1 MIGAGILLGIA
12 VAQGVAIGEG
22 LVRAVGVA
30 ARAVV
35 IVHGGLGAGG
45 TALQVGIIHQLLGEV
60 VAQGIT
66 IGIGVCGA
74 ALIAAGAVVVV
85 HGGLGA
91 GGTGLQVG
99 IIHQLLGEVVAQGI
113 TIGIGIRG
121 AAGIAAGAVVVVHG
135 RLGAGSGTLQV
146 GGICHFL
153 GEVVAQG
160 ITIGIGIRG
169 AVGIAAG
176 AVVVVHGGLA
186 AGGTTLQ
193 VGIIHQLLGEVVV
206 QGGLQEAIVGV
217 VSLRGIHVAVLV
229 GKILAAVGAVPVGI
243 VAGLGA
249 VGVLSL
255 GLSDVHMVI
264 GVLIRQ
270 LVAADLALGLG
281 YAGGFMAGMGLVGC
295 LLGAAVVLADLPVV
309 GGIALIGL
317 ALVVVAQSG
326 QQEGRV
332 GSGSGGRI
340 QLAVLIGIVVAA
352 VGAVPIGQVAA
363 HLAGGSHSGRLGGAS
378 MGQRSD
384 GKVRGIGI
392 EVLVAVL
399 EILVAVGTIAICLVT
414 LAAAGGSGG
423 SGGSN
428 LGCRMIVGIH
438 FAVPA
443 LTDGTHS
450 LGGAGGGGVG
460 GVIFPLLGGAAGHG
474 AAAPVLGVV
483 MLPTAPNMIG
493 GVGDGEGPGGC
504 REAIGGSEVTV
515 AGDDQVHLI
524 GAGIGG
530 ILYHIVALLIHQ
542 GGHAAAQGQRRVQ
555 GDGGGL
561 GMAVPNQVF
570 GGSKG
575 EVLRPGRTLG
585 DGPGDGVVGD
595 SAAPLVLIRIQ
606 LHRGGVG
613 TGVGSLGIAADGVT
627 LAGDQEGVLVA
638 VIGISQGG
646 CGEADRLEILRYGH
660 SGGIGGVGNIRCL
673 DADIV
678 GALAAYGG
686 SSLGAGGPGLAVGRG
701 GPLHS
706 GLGAADLAV
715 HGPPGAGSHAL
726 KAAGSGGLRLGGGGG
741 EGQGHILRR
750 GGAGDGDLGE
760 AVTGDGDAVL
770 GQIGRVVLGEVIAVF
785 GGDGHIRN
793 GMVLQ
798 NRLLQVAGGDGHIV
812 APGDGDGAGLGDD
825 VKLILVGIQLHLIA
839 LIAGEIV
846 LAGRIAGD
854 IDGCD
859 GAAVLQGLYLG
870 GDTDG
875 GACGEAGDSREHCSS
890 SHFREIEVVDHSL
903 GVVAGN
909 IHLAGQLKDPAV
921 AVAAF
926 GNDTGIHTAAAPFF
940 ERGGR
945 IAGDGGV
952 ADLHGAGG
960 VDAAAAFG
968 GVILNG
974 GILDDR
980 RDIGVLFGPAAL
992 GSGNIHAAAQA
1003 IPAVIAGN
1011 GGTVNGEGAIVCV
1024 DAAAAMRSGV
1034 AGDVGF
1040 ANGEGAAVR
1049 VDTAALNRGAAGDG
1063 AAVDGDGGAIVVHS
1077 AAVAGPPTGTI
1088 IFFGFSGFTG
1098 DGAAVH
1104 GEDAMLDIHGAAA
1117 AFEGLAAEG
1126 TGVHDEGAA
1135 IHIHHAAVAVCG
1147 AGTDGAAVH
1156 DELAALH
1163 PHAAAILNIIAGAT
1177 AHIIE
1182 AGELAVPQGEGG
1194 AGGHI
1199 HAPGVP
1205 AAAGDRAGLALVAVS
1220 DGDLIAVI
1228 HINDRVVPGTAA
1240 DAQAIEA
1247 EVDVLG
1253 GGPGFGI
1260 SPQQVIV
1267 ALGQVFQLGNA
1278 DPVELFVGVCAVGG
1292 VFPGAADAVGV
1303 ALTVV
1308 PQLQAGIPRGQQR
1321 AGLVGGR
1328 PQDKAV
1334 FVVHDEAPGVGGAR
1348 NHQGGNIPGA
1358 EADFAGAGIEAAVRG
1373 DGAAGACVAYYHN
1386 IAVNNGRHVL
1396 IVGIIGNPGLVV
1408 LHHDLAGENGGV
1420 GAVHSDAAAVP
1431 LGFVILNGGILDG
1444 GRALAVEV
1452 DAAAVAVGEVF
1463 GDGAV
1468 FNEGSARAAAVDG
1481 AAPAGFVIYIL
1492 GVIGIAREGAVL
1504 HREAARGCALVREPE
1519 GGGAHGVILKGAV
1532 CYRDLAA
1539 GGGHQEAAL
1548 VIRVFAAADVDG
1560 GTCSRDKG
1568 AAGFLLHGHIGQVES
1583 TAGGI
1588 LDVVGAAGVVGIAG
1602 DVAGGCGAMLAVGDV
1617 QSAAVF
1623 EVDRLA
1629 LVAVE
1634 ADIYGVIRAHGHS
1647 AGHLG
1652 ILQQVIA
1659 AGGIAGDLGQRIDGG
1674 VGNAIVG
1681 VSRYPGQHIVAV
1693 AVTDQGDLFRLEDE
1707 AAVAVTNILAGVGD
1721 NRGTLCLLNARQ
1733 GQGEGDVAAVRRSRR
1748 SYKLLRAGEIEVVP
1762 GGFFGGVIPN
1772 GDGAGAQVHGTL
1784 GVQIE
1789 AAALIHS
1796 SVVLDG
1802 AAAQVQGAAYEH
1814 AAAVEVFRIA
1824 LILARH
1830 GVGLEGGFFTHGEG
1844 AALTDIDACALG
1856 NTVAIAVADEVP
1868 LHTGVSTHGEGAAGA
1883 HKDAAALVLVVPIV
1897 HLGFVAADIGIA
1909 GHFEGA
1915 FDHGHAAAV
1924 AGGSVAENFAAG
1936 HGEFAAVHINGT
1948 AVTQDIAPTGPVV
1961 LDNAAGHF
1969 EFTAVYIHG
1978 AAVKGAAGP
1987 FIVGRT
1993 VAGELA
1999 VIEVKYAGGAY
2010 QHAADI
2016 VAIGADP
2023 AGALVILDGAA
2034 IHIKCTVG
2042 LHSACL
2048 EPGLI
2053 GVESIVADAAVI
2065 EVEGGSGA
2073 DDNAAAL
2080 VDTVP
2085 GVNVA
2090 GDLAVGAAVGE
2101 VKGDIG
2107 VFQFDGCRFPRC
2119 MDGVAVEAQGPAVGL
2134 PGFGEGHIIQQVVAA
2149 AIFDQVQAAD
2159 ALAGDLSMAGA
2170 GLLAVGT
2177 AADAVG
2183 VVILAHQLKSAIGG
2197 LELGVGAVGGEIA
2210 GFAVVGIAG
2219 DQSGGDVRA
2228 RNADL
2233 AARFQ
2238 AGAADGLT
2246 GGQVHIVGA
2255 ALAGVAGDVGDTA
2268 DGEGGAGK
2276 VHAAAQLLGGV
2287 AGDGG
2292 AAEVQDNIAGVFA
2305 GLAIDGAAVTG
2316 GGVSG
2321 DSAVCDVHGHA
2332 AIGVD
2337 SAARSAAV
2345 GVSDRAAGDGG
2356 ALHGEGGGILVPGP
2370 LRLTVDINSTTLGGV
2385 SAVFNSA
2392 ALLHDHTA
2400 PYQADGT
2407 AAVDGRTVLGG
2418 GTLAQGQLG
2427 IRAGHAEKSV
2437 FCLSGLFVAV
2447 QNNVPEGQIGA
2458 VVQFKSVIRIVRCGR
2473 K

>member
-1 MIGAGILLGIA
+1 MG
-12 VAQGVAIGEG
+12 
-22 LVRAVGVA
+22 
-30 ARAVV
+30 
-35 IVHGGLGAGG
+35 
-45 TALQVGIIHQLLGEV
+45 
-60 VAQGIT
+60 
-66 IGIGVCGA
+66 
-74 ALIAAGAVVVV
+74 IAAGAVVVI

-91 GGTGLQVG
+91 GGTG
-99 IIHQLLGEVVAQGI
+99 
-113 TIGIGIRG
+113 
-121 AAGIAAGAVVVVHG
+121 
-135 RLGAGSGTLQV
+135 
-146 GGICHFL
+146 
-153 GEVVAQG
+153 
-160 ITIGIGIRG
+160 
-169 AVGIAAG
+169 
-176 AVVVVHGGLA
+176 
-186 AGGTTLQ
+186 LQ

-217 VSLRGIHVAVLV
+217 VSLRGIHGAVLV

-249 VGVLSL
+249 GGCL
-255 GLSDVHMVI
+255 GFRLLGQKMVI

-270 LVAADLALGLG
+270 LIAANLALGLG
-281 YAGGFMAGMGLVGC
+281 YAGGFMADVGLVGC

-384 GKVRGIGI
+384 GKVRGIVI

-399 EILVAVGTIAICLVT
+399 EILVAVGAIAISLVS

-423 SGGSN
+423 SGGGN

-438 FAVPA
+438 FAVLA

-450 LGGAGGGGVG
+450 LSGAGGGGVG

-474 AAAPVLGVV
+474 AGAPVLGVV

-493 GVGDGEGPGGC
+493 GVLDGEGPGGC

-530 ILYHIVALLIHQ
+530 ILYQLVALLIHQ
-542 GGHAAAQGQRRVQ
+542 RGHAAAQGQRSVQ
-555 GDGGGL
+555 GDGGGF

-570 GGSKG
+570 GGSEG
-575 EVLRPGRTLG
+575 EVLRPGRSLG

-595 SAAPLVLIRIQ
+595 SAAPLVPSRIQ
-606 LHRGGVG
+606 VHCGGIG
-613 TGVGSLGIAADGVT
+613 AGVDGFGVAADGVT

-646 CGEADRLEILRYGH
+646 RGEADSPEILRYGH
-660 SGGIGGVGNIRCL
+660 GGSIGGVGNIRCL

-686 SSLGAGGPGLAVGRG
+686 SAVGAVGPGLAVS
-701 GPLHS
+701 GPLHG

-715 HGPPGAGSHAL
+715 HGLPGAGSHAG
-726 KAAGSGGLRLGGGGG
+726 KAAGSGGGGLGGGGG
-741 EGQGHILRR
+741 EDQGHILRR

-770 GQIGRVVLGEVIAVF
+770 GQIGRIVLGEVIAVC

-793 GMVLQ
+793 GAVLQ
-798 NRLLQVAGGDGHIV
+798 NRLLQVAGGGHV
-812 APGDGDGAGLGDD
+812 LARSDGDGAGLGDD

-854 IDGCD
+854 IDGYD
-859 GAAVLQGLYLG
+859 GAAVLQGLHLG

-875 GACGEAGDSREHCSS
+875 GACGEAGDSGEHCSS

-903 GVVAGN
+903 GVIAGN

-921 AVAAF
+921 VVTAL
-926 GNDTGIHTAAAPFF
+926 GNDTGIQTAAAPFF

-960 VDAAAAFG
+960 ADAAAAFG
-968 GVILNG
+968 GVIFNG

-980 RDIGVLFGPAAL
+980 RDIGVTCGPAAL

-1011 GGTVNGEGAIVCV
+1011 GGAVHGEGAVVCV

-1040 ANGEGAAVR
+1040 ANGEGTAVR
-1049 VDTAALNRGAAGDG
+1049 VDAAALNRGAAGDG

-1077 AAVAGPPTGTI
+1077 AAVASPPAGTI
-1088 IFFGFSGFTG
+1088 IFFGFRGLAG
-1098 DGAAVH
+1098 DGAAIH

-1147 AGTDGAAVH
+1147 AGADGAAVH

-1163 PHAAAILNIIAGAT
+1163 PHAAAIKNSVATVILII
-1177 AHIIE
+1177 I

-1199 HAPGVP
+1199 HIPGVP
-1205 AAAGDRAGLALVAVS
+1205 AAAGDRAGLALVAVR

-1240 DAQAIEA
+1240 DAQAVEA
-1247 EVDVLG
+1247 EVNVLG
-1253 GGPGFGI
+1253 GGPGAGI

-1328 PQDKAV
+1328 PQDKVV
-1334 FVVHDEAPGVGGAR
+1334 FVVCVEALSAGVAR

-1358 EADFAGAGIEAAVRG
+1358 EANVAGAGIEAAVRG
-1373 DGAAGACVAYYHN
+1373 DGAAGAYGAYHN
-1386 IAVNNGRHVL
+1386 IAGDNGRHVL
-1396 IVGIIGNPGLVV
+1396 IVSIIGNPGLVV

-1431 LGFVILNGGILDG
+1431 LGFVILNGGIFDG

-1452 DAAAVAVGEVF
+1452 DTAAVAVREVF

-1468 FNEGSARAAAVDG
+1468 FNEGGARAAAVDG

-1681 VSRYPGQHIVAV
+1681 VSRYPGQYIFAV
-1693 AVTDQGDLFRLEDE
+1693 AVTDQGDLFRLEGE

-1721 NRGTLCLLNARQ
+1721 DHGTLRLLNTRQ
-1733 GQGEGDVAAVRRSRR
+1733 GQGEGDVAAVRRTRR

-1762 GGFFGGVIPN
+1762 GGFFGGVIPDD
-1772 GDGAGAQVHGTL
+1772 DGAGAQVHGTL

-1789 AAALIHS
+1789 ATALIHS

-1814 AAAVEVFRIA
+1814 AAAVEIFRIA

-1856 NTVAIAVADEVP
+1856 NAVAIAVADEVP

-1897 HLGFVAADIGIA
+1897 HLGFVAADLGIA

-1924 AGGSVAENFAAG
+1924 AGGSVAGNFAAG
-1936 HGEFAAVHINGT
+1936 HGEFAASADIHSA

-1961 LDNAAGHF
+1961 LDNAAGHG
-1969 EFTAVYIHG
+1969 EFAAVYIHG

-1987 FIVGRT
+1987 VIVGRT
-1993 VAGELA
+1993 VAGDLA
-1999 VIEVKYAGGAY
+1999 VIEVKCAGGAY

-2053 GVESIVADAAVI
+2053 GVEGIVADAAVI
-2065 EVEGGSGA
+2065 EVKGGSGA
-2073 DDNAAAL
+2073 DDNAAGL
-2080 VDTVP
+2080 VDTAR
-2085 GVNVA
+2085 GGNVA

-2101 VKGDIG
+2101 VKGNIG
-2107 VFQFDGCRFPRC
+2107 VFQFDGRRFPRR

-2134 PGFGEGHIIQQVVAA
+2134 PGFGEGHIVQQVVAA
-2149 AIFDQVQAAD
+2149 AILDQVQAAD

-2183 VVILAHQLKSAIGG
+2183 VVILAHQLKTVAGG
-2197 LELGVGAVGGEIA
+2197 LELGVGAVGGKIA

-2219 DQSGGDVRA
+2219 DQGGGDVRA
-2228 RNADL
+2228 GNADL
-2233 AARFQ
+2233 AARF
-2238 AGAADGLT
+2238 
-2246 GGQVHIVGA
+2246 
-2255 ALAGVAGDVGDTA
+2255 
-2268 DGEGGAGK
+2268 
-2276 VHAAAQLLGGV
+2276 
-2287 AGDGG
+2287 
-2292 AAEVQDNIAGVFA
+2292 
-2305 GLAIDGAAVTG
+2305 
-2316 GGVSG
+2316 
-2321 DSAVCDVHGHA
+2321 
-2332 AIGVD
+2332 
-2337 SAARSAAV
+2337 
-2345 GVSDRAAGDGG
+2345 
-2356 ALHGEGGGILVPGP
+2356 
-2370 LRLTVDINSTTLGGV
+2370 
-2385 SAVFNSA
+2385 
-2392 ALLHDHTA
+2392 
-2400 PYQADGT
+2400 
-2407 AAVDGRTVLGG
+2407 
-2418 GTLAQGQLG
+2418 
-2427 IRAGHAEKSV
+2427 
-2437 FCLSGLFVAV
+2437 
-2447 QNNVPEGQIGA
+2447 
-2458 VVQFKSVIRIVRCGR
+2458 
-2473 K
+2473 

>member
-1 MIGAGILLGIA
+1 M
-12 VAQGVAIGEG
+12 
-22 LVRAVGVA
+22 
-30 ARAVV
+30 
-35 IVHGGLGAGG
+35 
-45 TALQVGIIHQLLGEV
+45 
-60 VAQGIT
+60 
-66 IGIGVCGA
+66 
-74 ALIAAGAVVVV
+74 
-85 HGGLGA
+85 
-91 GGTGLQVG
+91 
-99 IIHQLLGEVVAQGI
+99 AQGI

-146 GGICHFL
+146 GIIHQLL

-176 AVVVVHGGLA
+176 AVVVVHGGLG
-186 AGGTTLQ
+186 AGGITLQ

-206 QGGLQEAIVGV
+206 QGGLQEAMVGV

-229 GKILAAVGAVPVGI
+229 SKILAAVGAVPVGI

-249 VGVLSL
+249 GGCL
-255 GLSDVHMVI
+255 GFRLLGQKMVI

-270 LVAADLALGLG
+270 LVAANLALGLG
-281 YAGGFMAGMGLVGC
+281 YAGGFVAGVGLVGA
-295 LLGAAVVLADLPVV
+295 LLGAAVVLADLPVL
-309 GGIALIGL
+309 GGAGLIGL
-317 ALVVVAQSG
+317 AGEVVAQSV
-326 QQEGRV
+326 QQEAGITV
-332 GSGSGGRI
+332 VSNGGI
-340 QLAVLIGIVVAA
+340 QLAVLVGIVVAA
-352 VGAVPIGQVAA
+352 VGAVPIGIVAA
-363 HLAGGSHSGRLGGAS
+363 HFAGGSHGLRLFS
-378 MGQRSD
+378 VLMGQSRDVKGAGVVIQS
-384 GKVRGIGI
+384 
-392 EVLVAVL
+392 LVAVL
-399 EILVAVGTIAICLVT
+399 EILLAVGAVVISLV
-414 LAAAGGSGG
+414 ARSAAGGSLV
-423 SGGSN
+423 SGGSDLA
-428 LGCRMIVGIH
+428 LGVVVGIEL
-438 FAVPA
+438 AILGMA
-443 LTDGTHS
+443 GGTHS
-450 LGGAGGGGVG
+450 LGDAGGGGVG
-460 GVIFPLLGGAAGHG
+460 HVVSTLLGGAAGHG
-474 AAAPVLGVV
+474 AVAPVLGVV
-483 MLPTAPNMIG
+483 MFPLAPLVIG
-493 GVGDGEGPGGC
+493 GMGDGEGPAIC

-515 AGDDQVHLI
+515 AGDDQVHLV

-530 ILYHIVALLIHQ
+530 ILYQLVALLIHQ
-542 GGHAAAQGQRRVQ
+542 GGFAAAQGVGAVQ

-570 GGSKG
+570 GGSEG
-575 EVLRPGRTLG
+575 EVGCLGRSLG
-585 DGPGDGVVGD
+585 DDPGDGVVGD
-595 SAAPLVLIRIQ
+595 SAAPLVPIRIQ
-606 LHRGGVG
+606 VHRGGVG
-613 TGVGSLGIAADGVT
+613 ASVGGFGVAADGVT

-646 CGEADRLEILRYGH
+646 CGEADRLEILGH
-660 SGGIGGVGNIRCL
+660 GHGDGIGGVGNIRCL

-678 GALAAYGG
+678 GAIAAHGG
-686 SSLGAGGPGLAVGRG
+686 GAVGAVGPGLAVS
-701 GPLHS
+701 GPLHG
-706 GLGAADLAV
+706 GLGAADRAV
-715 HGPPGAGSHAL
+715 GGRPAGGRHAGETG
-726 KAAGSGGLRLGGGGG
+726 GSGRGILGGGGG
-741 EGQGHILRR
+741 EDQGHFLCR
-750 GGAGDGDLGE
+750 GGARDGDLGE

-770 GQIGRVVLGEVIAVF
+770 GQIGRVVLGEVAAVF

-798 NRLLQVAGGDGHIV
+798 NRLLQVAGGGHV
-812 APGDGDGAGLGDD
+812 LARGDGDGAGLGDD

-875 GACGEAGDSREHCSS
+875 GACGEVGHGGQHGSG

-921 AVAAF
+921 VVTAL
-926 GNDTGIHTAAAPFF
+926 GNDTGIQTAAAPVF
-940 ERGGR
+940 ELGGR

-960 VDAAAAFG
+960 ADAAAAFS

-980 RDIGVLFGPAAL
+980 GDIGVTCGSLAL
-992 GSGNIHAAAQA
+992 GSGNINAAAQA
-1003 IPAVIAGN
+1003 LPTVIAGD
-1011 GGTVNGEGAIVCV
+1011 GGAVHGEGAIVCV
-1024 DAAAAMRSGV
+1024 DAAAAIRSGV

-1040 ANGEGAAVR
+1040 ANGEGTAVR
-1049 VDTAALNRGAAGDG
+1049 VDAAALNRRAAGDG
-1063 AAVDGDGGAIVVHS
+1063 AAVDDDGSAIVVHR

-1098 DGAAVH
+1098 DGAAIH

-1163 PHAAAILNIIAGAT
+1163 PHAAAIKNSVATVILII
-1177 AHIIE
+1177 I

-1199 HAPGVP
+1199 HIPGVP
-1205 AAAGDRAGLALVAVS
+1205 AAAGDRAGLALVTVRN
-1220 DGDLIAVI
+1220 GDLIAVI

-1247 EVDVLG
+1247 EVNVLG
-1253 GGPGFGI
+1253 GGPGAGI
-1260 SPQQVIV
+1260 SPQQVVV
-1267 ALGQVFQLGNA
+1267 ARRQVFQLGNA
-1278 DPVELFVGVCAVGG
+1278 DPVELFVGVGAVGG

-1328 PQDKAV
+1328 PQDKVV
-1334 FVVHDEAPGVGGAR
+1334 FVVCVEALSAGVAR

-1358 EADFAGAGIEAAVRG
+1358 EANVAGAGIEAAVRG
-1373 DGAAGACVAYYHN
+1373 DGAAGAYGAYHN
-1386 IAVNNGRHVL
+1386 IAGDNGRHVL

-1408 LHHDLAGENGGV
+1408 LHHDRAGENGGV

-1431 LGFVILNGGILDG
+1431 LGFVFLNGGVLDG

-1468 FNEGSARAAAVDG
+1468 FNEGGARAAAVDG
-1481 AAPAGFVIYIL
+1481 AAPAVFVVYIAV
-1492 GVIGIAREGAVL
+1492 GIGIAREGAIL
-1504 HREAARGCALVREPE
+1504 HREAARGCAFGLEPE
-1519 GGGAHGVILKGAV
+1519 GGDTHGVILKGAV

-1539 GGGHQEAAL
+1539 GGGHQEAAP

-1623 EVDRLA
+1623 EVDGLA

-1634 ADIYGVIRAHGHS
+1634 ADIYGVIRTHGHS

-1652 ILQQVIA
+1652 ILQQVIT

-1681 VSRYPGQHIVAV
+1681 VSRYPGQYIFAV
-1693 AVTDQGDLFRLEDE
+1693 AVTDQGDLFRLEGE

-1721 NRGTLCLLNARQ
+1721 DRGTLCLLNARQ
-1733 GQGEGDVAAVRRSRR
+1733 RQGEGDVAAVRRSRR
-1748 SYKLLRAGEIEVVP
+1748 SYELLRVGEIEVVP
-1762 GGFFGGVIPN
+1762 GGLFGGVIPDD
-1772 GDGAGAQVHGTL
+1772 DGAGAQVHGTL

-1814 AAAVEVFRIA
+1814 AAAVEVFRVA

-1856 NTVAIAVADEVP
+1856 NAVAIAVADEVP

-1897 HLGFVAADIGIA
+1897 HLGFVAADLGIA

-1915 FDHGHAAAV
+1915 FDHGHAAAIAGDSV
-1924 AGGSVAENFAAG
+1924 AGNFAAG
-1936 HGEFAAVHINGT
+1936 HSEFAASADIHSA

-1961 LDNAAGHF
+1961 LDNAAGHG
-1969 EFTAVYIHG
+1969 EFAAVHING
-1978 AAVKGAAGP
+1978 TAVKGAAGP
-1987 FIVGRT
+1987 VIVGRT

-1999 VIEVKYAGGAY
+1999 VIEVKCAGGVH

-2016 VAIGADP
+2016 VAFSADP

-2053 GVESIVADAAVI
+2053 GVEGIVADTAVI

-2073 DDNAAAL
+2073 DDNAAGL
-2080 VDTVP
+2080 VDTAR
-2085 GVNVA
+2085 GGNVA
-2090 GDLAVGAAVGE
+2090 GDLAGAAAVGE
-2101 VKGDIG
+2101 VKCDIG
-2107 VFQFDGCRFPRC
+2107 VFQFDGCRFPRR
-2119 MDGVAVEAQGPAVGL
+2119 MDGVAIEAQGPAVGL

-2159 ALAGDLSMAGA
+2159 ALAGDHPMAFGGPVTVGA
-2170 GLLAVGT
+2170 

-2183 VVILAHQLKSAIGG
+2183 VVILAHQLKIAAGGG
-2197 LELGVGAVGGEIA
+2197 LELGFGAVGGEIA

-2219 DQSGGDVRA
+2219 DQGGGDVRA
-2228 RNADL
+2228 GNADL
-2233 AARFQ
+2233 AALLQ

-2292 AAEVQDNIAGVFA
+2292 AAEVQDNIAGVI
-2305 GLAIDGAAVTG
+2305 GGRTIDGAAVTV
-2316 GGVSG
+2316 GGVVLDG
-2321 DSAVCDVHGHA
+2321 AVLNVHGHSTAGEDGA
-2332 AIGVD
+2332 ALRV
-2337 SAARSAAV
+2337 
-2345 GVSDRAAGDGG
+2345 VSRAGGGAAGDGG
-2356 ALHGEGGGILVPGP
+2356 ALHGEGDGAGRVVAPRFIDHGNGAAPVAGGAVLDGAA
-2370 LRLTVDINSTTLGGV
+2370 LFHDHLTRGHIDGGTV
-2385 SAVFNSA
+2385 AGGSAVLDDSA
-2392 ALLHDHTA
+2392 
-2400 PYQADGT
+2400 
-2407 AAVDGRTVLGG
+2407 
-2418 GTLAQGQLG
+2418 LAQGQLRVIG
-2427 IRAGHAEKSV
+2427 AGHKNECV
-2437 FCLSGLFVAV
+2437 FGRYSLLVAV
-2447 QNNVPEGQIGA
+2447 QDDVLEGQLTSFQPERILTFIVVCAGLEGSGAKQLIGA
-2458 VVQFKSVIRIVRCGR
+2458 ALLASYGDVLL
-2473 K
+2473 

>member
-1 MIGAGILLGIA
+1 M
-12 VAQGVAIGEG
+12 
-22 LVRAVGVA
+22 
-30 ARAVV
+30 
-35 IVHGGLGAGG
+35 
-45 TALQVGIIHQLLGEV
+45 
-60 VAQGIT
+60 
-66 IGIGVCGA
+66 
-74 ALIAAGAVVVV
+74 
-85 HGGLGA
+85 
-91 GGTGLQVG
+91 
-99 IIHQLLGEVVAQGI
+99 
-113 TIGIGIRG
+113 
-121 AAGIAAGAVVVVHG
+121 
-135 RLGAGSGTLQV
+135 
-146 GGICHFL
+146 
-153 GEVVAQG
+153 
-160 ITIGIGIRG
+160 
-169 AVGIAAG
+169 
-176 AVVVVHGGLA
+176 
-186 AGGTTLQ
+186 
-193 VGIIHQLLGEVVV
+193 GIIHQLLGEVVV

-217 VSLRGIHVAVLV
+217 VSLRGIHSTILV

-249 VGVLSL
+249 GGCL
-255 GLSDVHMVI
+255 GFRLLGQKMVI

-270 LVAADLALGLG
+270 LIAANLALGLG
-281 YAGGFMAGMGLVGC
+281 YAGGFIAGMGLVGC

-384 GKVRGIGI
+384 GKVRGIVI

-399 EILVAVGTIAICLVT
+399 EILVAVGAIAICLVS
-414 LAAAGGSGG
+414 LAAAGGGGG
-423 SGGSN
+423 SGGGN

-438 FAVPA
+438 FAVLA

-450 LGGAGGGGVG
+450 LGGAGGGGIGFV
-460 GVIFPLLGGAAGHG
+460 VSPILVGAAGHG

-493 GVGDGEGPGGC
+493 GVLDGEGPAIC

-530 ILYHIVALLIHQ
+530 ILYQLVALLIHQ
-542 GGHAAAQGQRRVQ
+542 RGFTAAQGQRSVQ

-575 EVLRPGRTLG
+575 EVLRPGRSLG

-595 SAAPLVLIRIQ
+595 SAAPLVPSRIQ
-606 LHRGGVG
+606 VHCGGVVAR
-613 TGVGSLGIAADGVT
+613 VGSLGIAADGVA

-638 VIGISQGG
+638 VIGISQDG
-646 CGEADRLEILRYGH
+646 CGEADGLQILGH
-660 SGGIGGVGNIRCL
+660 GHFGSLGGIGDIRGL

-678 GALAAYGG
+678 GAIAAHGG
-686 SSLGAGGPGLAVGRG
+686 GAVGAVGPGLAVS
-701 GPLHS
+701 GPLHG
-706 GLGAADLAV
+706 GLGAADRAV
-715 HGPPGAGSHAL
+715 GGRPAGGRHAGETG
-726 KAAGSGGLRLGGGGG
+726 GSGGGGLSGGGG
-741 EGQGHILRR
+741 EDQGHFLRR

-770 GQIGRVVLGEVIAVF
+770 GQIGRVVLGEVAAVC

-798 NRLLQVAGGDGHIV
+798 NRLLQVAGSGHV
-812 APGDGDGAGLGDD
+812 LARGDGDGAGLGDD

-846 LAGRIAGD
+846 LVARIAGD

-875 GACGEAGDSREHCSS
+875 GACGEAGDSGEHCSS
-890 SHFREIEVVDHSL
+890 SHFREIEVIDHSL
-903 GVVAGN
+903 GVIAGN

-921 AVAAF
+921 VVTAL
-926 GNDTGIHTAAAPFF
+926 GNDTGIQTAAAPFF

-960 VDAAAAFG
+960 VDAAAAFS
-968 GVILNG
+968 GVIFNG
-974 GILDDR
+974 GILDNR
-980 RDIGVLFGPAAL
+980 RDIGVTCGPAAL

-1024 DAAAAMRSGV
+1024 DAAAAMRSDV
-1034 AGDVGF
+1034 VGDVGF
-1040 ANGEGAAVR
+1040 ANGEGTAVR
-1049 VDTAALNRGAAGDG
+1049 VDAAALNRRAAGDG
-1063 AAVDGDGGAIVVHS
+1063 AAVDGDGSAIVVHS

-1088 IFFGFSGFTG
+1088 IFFGFRGLAG
-1098 DGAAVH
+1098 DGAAIH

-1163 PHAAAILNIIAGAT
+1163 PHAAAIKNSVATVILII
-1177 AHIIE
+1177 I

-1199 HAPGVP
+1199 HIPGVP
-1205 AAAGDRAGLALVAVS
+1205 AAAGDRAGLALVAVR

-1260 SPQQVIV
+1260 SPQQVVV
-1267 ALGQVFQLGNA
+1267 ARRQVFQLGNA
-1278 DPVELFVGVCAVGG
+1278 DPVELFVGVGAVGG

-1308 PQLQAGIPRGQQR
+1308 PQLQAGVPRGQQR

-1328 PQDKAV
+1328 PQDKVV
-1334 FVVHDEAPGVGGAR
+1334 FVVCVEALSAGVAR

-1431 LGFVILNGGILDG
+1431 LGFVILNGGIFDG

-1452 DAAAVAVGEVF
+1452 DAAAVAVREVF
-1463 GDGAV
+1463 SDGAV
-1468 FNEGSARAAAVDG
+1468 FNEGGARAAAVDG
-1481 AAPAGFVIYIL
+1481 AAPAGFVIYIAV
-1492 GVIGIAREGAVL
+1492 GIGIAREGAIL

-1519 GGGAHGVILKGAV
+1519 GGGTHGVILKGAV

-1539 GGGHQEAAL
+1539 AGGHQEAAL
-1548 VIRVFAAADVDG
+1548 AIVVFAAADVDG
-1560 GTCSRDKG
+1560 GACSRDKG

-1583 TAGGI
+1583 TAGGSF
-1588 LDVVGAAGVVGIAG
+1588 DVIAAGAVGIAG
-1602 DVAGGCGAMLAVGDV
+1602 DVAGSRGVMLAVGDV

-1634 ADIYGVIRAHGHS
+1634 ADIYGVIRAHGHTT
-1647 AGHLG
+1647 GHLG

-1659 AGGIAGDLGQRIDGG
+1659 AGGIAGNVGQRIDGG
-1674 VGNAIVG
+1674 VGGAIVG

-1693 AVTDQGDLFRLEDE
+1693 AVTDQGDLFRLEGE

-1721 NRGTLCLLNARQ
+1721 DRGTLRLLNARQ
-1733 GQGEGDVAAVRRSRR
+1733 RQGEGDAAAVRRTRR
-1748 SYKLLRAGEIEVVP
+1748 SYKLLLAGEIEVVP
-1762 GGFFGGVIPN
+1762 GGFFGGVIPD

-1789 AAALIHS
+1789 AAAFIHS
-1796 SVVLDG
+1796 GVVLDG

-1814 AAAVEVFRIA
+1814 AAAADA
-1824 LILARH
+1824 LRSVGILLLH
-1830 GVGLEGGFFTHGEG
+1830 GVGLDGGVVVHGEG
-1844 AALTDIDACALG
+1844 AAAGHIDAAALG
-1856 NTVAIAVADEVP
+1856 VAVGVTAVGQVTAYDGVAGHGELAGSAHIDATAQVFNSVIVLLGDVVRDLGIA
-1868 LHTGVSTHGEGAAGA
+1868 GHGEGA
-1883 HKDAAALVLVVPIV
+1883 VV
-1897 HLGFVAADIGIA
+1897 
-1909 GHFEGA
+1909 
-1915 FDHGHAAAV
+1915 HGHAAAV
-1924 AGGSVAENFAAG
+1924 AGGGVTGDLAAG
-1936 HGEFAAVHINGT
+1936 HGEFAASADIHSA
-1948 AVTQDIAPTGPVV
+1948 AVAERLARTSGII
-1961 LDNAAGHF
+1961 LDNAAIHI
-1969 EFTAVYIHG
+1969 ELTAVYIHG
-1978 AAVKGAAGP
+1978 AA
-1987 FIVGRT
+1987 IVGNSPGRFFIAGV
-1993 VAGELA
+1993 VAGDLTA
-1999 VIEVKYAGGAY
+1999 IEVKDTGGVY
-2010 QHAADI
+2010 QHAAG
-2016 VAIGADP
+2016 VGLGA
-2023 AGALVILDGAA
+2023 GGLQCIALVILDGAA
-2034 IHIKCTVG
+2034 IHIKCTVD
-2042 LHSACL
+2042 LHSACQ
-2048 EPGLI
+2048 EIVLI
-2053 GVESIVADAAVI
+2053 RVQAQVADAAVI
-2065 EVEGGSGA
+2065 EVEGNILRN
-2073 DDNAAAL
+2073 DNAAG
-2080 VDTVP
+2080 VVTVSLTAI
-2085 GVNVA
+2085 GGT
-2090 GDLAVGAAVGE
+2090 GDLAGTAAVGE
-2101 VKGDIG
+2101 VKNRAVCAQSEGRRMCRAL
-2107 VFQFDGCRFPRC
+2107 DGES
-2119 MDGVAVEAQGPAVGL
+2119 VEAQRDPGGSL
-2134 PGFGEGHIIQQVVAA
+2134 PGLGEGHIVQQVVAA
-2149 AIFDQVQAAD
+2149 LCLHHVQAAD

-2183 VVILAHQLKSAIGG
+2183 VVILAHQLKIAAGGG

-2219 DQSGGDVRA
+2219 DQGGGDVRA
-2228 RNADL
+2228 GNADL
-2233 AARFQ
+2233 TARFQ

-2276 VHAAAQLLGGV
+2276 VHAAAQRRGGV
-2287 AGDGG
+2287 AGDGS
-2292 AAEVQDNIAGVFA
+2292 AAEVQRHIAGVA
-2305 GLAIDGAAVTG
+2305 VVGLGIDGATVTVGAV
-2316 GGVSG
+2316 
-2321 DSAVCDVHGHA
+2321 
-2332 AIGVD
+2332 
-2337 SAARSAAV
+2337 
-2345 GVSDRAAGDGG
+2345 AGDGAVLDVQVHSAVGIDGTALRVVGGG
-2356 ALHGEGGGILVPGP
+2356 AGGGTAGNGGAVHGEAGGILVLGP
-2370 LRLTVDINSTTLGGV
+2370 IRLAVDINPAAIGGV

-2392 ALLHDHTA
+2392 ALFHDHA
-2400 PYQADGT
+2400 AHQHADGA
-2407 AAVDGRTVLGG
+2407 AAVNGRAVLDRSP
-2418 GTLAQGQLG
+2418 LAQGQPG
-2427 IRAGHAEKSV
+2427 SRAGHRNESV
-2437 FCLSGLFVAV
+2437 LCLYSLFVAV
-2447 QNNVPEGQIGA
+2447 QGNVPEGHIGA
-2458 VVQFKSVIRIVRCGR
+2458 VIVQIEYIICIAGCGR
-2473 K
+2473 KRGGALQGEDAALLAADGDCAADGQRLRQLNVLRHDDVGGLVGNRLFQFLKGADFRRAVRCPHRGRDQAESQDQGHEQASYAFFHLSSSLGWVSPDLFSCKF

>member
-1 MIGAGILLGIA
+1 MGGAGVLPGVAVAQSGIRSDEGLGAVLAASLTALIVHSVLGAGGGALQVIGAGILLGIA

-22 LVRAVGVA
+22 LVRAVGIT

-45 TALQVGIIHQLLGEV
+45 TALQVRIIHQLLGEV

-66 IGIGVCGA
+66 IGIGVRGA
-74 ALIAAGAVVVV
+74 VGIAAGAVVVV

-91 GGTGLQVG
+91 GSTALQVG
-99 IIHQLLGEVVAQGI
+99 GICHFLGEVVAQGI

-146 GGICHFL
+146 GIIHQLL

-176 AVVVVHGGLA
+176 AVVVVHGGRG
-186 AGGTTLQ
+186 AGGTGLQ
-193 VGIIHQLLGEVVV
+193 VGIIHQLLGEVVA

-249 VGVLSL
+249 GGCL
-255 GLSDVHMVI
+255 GFRLLGQKMVI

-270 LVAADLALGLG
+270 LVAANLALGLG

-309 GGIALIGL
+309 GGITLIGL
-317 ALVVVAQSG
+317 ALVVMAQGG

-332 GSGSGGRI
+332 AVVSGGGI

-363 HLAGGSHSGRLGGAS
+363 RLAGGSHSGRLGGAS
-378 MGQRSD
+378 MGQCSD
-384 GKVRGIGI
+384 GKVRGIVI

-399 EILVAVGTIAICLVT
+399 EILLAVGAVVISLV
-414 LAAAGGSGG
+414 ARSAAGGSLV
-423 SGGSN
+423 SGGSDLA
-428 LGCRMIVGIH
+428 LGVVVGIEL
-438 FAVPA
+438 AILGMA
-443 LTDGTHS
+443 GGTHS
-450 LGGAGGGGVG
+450 LGDAGGGGVG
-460 GVIFPLLGGAAGHG
+460 HVVSTLLGGAAGHG
-474 AAAPVLGVV
+474 AVAPVLGVV
-483 MLPTAPNMIG
+483 MLPTPPNMIG
-493 GVGDGEGPGGC
+493 GVLDGEGPAIR

-530 ILYHIVALLIHQ
+530 ILYQLVALLIHQ
-542 GGHAAAQGQRRVQ
+542 RGFTAAQGQRSVQ

-561 GMAVPNQVF
+561 DIAVPNQVF
-570 GGSKG
+570 GGSEG
-575 EVLRPGRTLG
+575 EILRPGRSLG

-595 SAAPLVLIRIQ
+595 SAAPLVPIRIQ
-606 LHRGGVG
+606 LHRGGIG
-613 TGVGSLGIAADGVT
+613 AGVGGFGVAADGVT

-646 CGEADRLEILRYGH
+646 CGEADRLEILGHGH

-686 SSLGAGGPGLAVGRG
+686 SALGAGGPGLAVGG
-701 GPLHS
+701 LGPLHS
-706 GLGAADLAV
+706 DLGAADFAV

-726 KAAGSGGLRLGGGGG
+726 KAAGSGGGGLSGGGG
-741 EGQGHILRR
+741 EDQGHILRR

-770 GQIGRVVLGEVIAVF
+770 GQIGRVVLGEVAAVC

-798 NRLLQVAGGDGHIV
+798 NRLLPVAGGGHV
-812 APGDGDGAGLGDD
+812 LAQGDGDGAGLGDD

-875 GACGEAGDSREHCSS
+875 GACGEVGHGGQHGSG

-921 AVAAF
+921 VVTAL
-926 GNDTGIHTAAAPFF
+926 GNDTGIQTAAAPFF

-974 GILDDR
+974 GILDNR
-980 RDIGVLFGPAAL
+980 RDIGVTCGPAAL

-1003 IPAVIAGN
+1003 IPAVIAGDA
-1011 GGTVNGEGAIVCV
+1011 GAVNGEGAIVCV

-1040 ANGEGAAVR
+1040 ANGEGRLICVNA
-1049 VDTAALNRGAAGDG
+1049 AALNRRAAGDG
-1063 AAVDGDGGAIVVHS
+1063 AAVDVDGGILAVHS

-1088 IFFGFSGFTG
+1088 IFFGFRGLAG
-1098 DGAAVH
+1098 DGAAIH

-1163 PHAAAILNIIAGAT
+1163 PHAAAIKNSVATVILII
-1177 AHIIE
+1177 I

-1199 HAPGVP
+1199 HIPGVP
-1205 AAAGDRAGLALVAVS
+1205 AAAGDRAGLALVAVR
-1220 DGDLIAVI
+1220 DGNLIAVI
-1228 HINDRVVPGTAA
+1228 HIDDRVFPGSAA

-1267 ALGQVFQLGNA
+1267 ARRQVLQLGNA
-1278 DPVELFVGVCAVGG
+1278 DPVELFVGVGAVGG

-1308 PQLQAGIPRGQQR
+1308 PQLQAGIARGQQR
-1321 AGLVGGR
+1321 AGGAGGR
-1328 PQDKAV
+1328 PQDKVV
-1334 FVVHDEAPGVGGAR
+1334 FVVYEEALGAGVAR

-1373 DGAAGACVAYYHN
+1373 DGAAGAYGAYHN
-1386 IAVNNGRHVL
+1386 IAGDNGRHVL
-1396 IVGIIGNPGLVV
+1396 IVSIIGNPGLVV

-1452 DAAAVAVGEVF
+1452 DAAAVAVREVF
-1463 GDGAV
+1463 GDGAF

-1481 AAPAGFVIYIL
+1481 AAPAVFVIYIL
-1492 GVIGIAREGAVL
+1492 RVIGIAREGTVL
-1504 HREAARGCALVREPE
+1504 HREAARGCAFGREPE

-1539 GGGHQEAAL
+1539 GGGHQEAAP

-1602 DVAGGCGAMLAVGDV
+1602 DVAGGCGVMLAVGDV

-1623 EVDRLA
+1623 EVDGLA

-1681 VSRYPGQHIVAV
+1681 VSRYPGQYIVAV
-1693 AVTDQGDLFRLEDE
+1693 AVTDQGDLFRLEGE

-1721 NRGTLCLLNARQ
+1721 DRGTLCFLNARQ

-1748 SYKLLRAGEIEVVP
+1748 SCELLRAGEIEVVP
-1762 GGFFGGVIPN
+1762 GGFFGGVIPDD
-1772 GDGAGAQVHGTL
+1772 DGAGAQVHGTL

-1856 NTVAIAVADEVP
+1856 NAVAIAVADEVP

-1897 HLGFVAADIGIA
+1897 HLGTVAADLGIA

-1924 AGGSVAENFAAG
+1924 AGDSVAGNFAAG
-1936 HGEFAAVHINGT
+1936 HGEFASVHINGT
-1948 AVTQDIAPTGPVV
+1948 AVT
-1961 LDNAAGHF
+1961 
-1969 EFTAVYIHG
+1969 
-1978 AAVKGAAGP
+1978 
-1987 FIVGRT
+1987 
-1993 VAGELA
+1993 
-1999 VIEVKYAGGAY
+1999 
-2010 QHAADI
+2010 
-2016 VAIGADP
+2016 
-2023 AGALVILDGAA
+2023 
-2034 IHIKCTVG
+2034 
-2042 LHSACL
+2042 
-2048 EPGLI
+2048 
-2053 GVESIVADAAVI
+2053 
-2065 EVEGGSGA
+2065 
-2073 DDNAAAL
+2073 
-2080 VDTVP
+2080 
-2085 GVNVA
+2085 
-2090 GDLAVGAAVGE
+2090 
-2101 VKGDIG
+2101 
-2107 VFQFDGCRFPRC
+2107 
-2119 MDGVAVEAQGPAVGL
+2119 
-2134 PGFGEGHIIQQVVAA
+2134 
-2149 AIFDQVQAAD
+2149 
-2159 ALAGDLSMAGA
+2159 
-2170 GLLAVGT
+2170 
-2177 AADAVG
+2177 
-2183 VVILAHQLKSAIGG
+2183 
-2197 LELGVGAVGGEIA
+2197 
-2210 GFAVVGIAG
+2210 
-2219 DQSGGDVRA
+2219 
-2228 RNADL
+2228 
-2233 AARFQ
+2233 
-2238 AGAADGLT
+2238 
-2246 GGQVHIVGA
+2246 
-2255 ALAGVAGDVGDTA
+2255 
-2268 DGEGGAGK
+2268 
-2276 VHAAAQLLGGV
+2276 
-2287 AGDGG
+2287 
-2292 AAEVQDNIAGVFA
+2292 
-2305 GLAIDGAAVTG
+2305 
-2316 GGVSG
+2316 
-2321 DSAVCDVHGHA
+2321 
-2332 AIGVD
+2332 
-2337 SAARSAAV
+2337 
-2345 GVSDRAAGDGG
+2345 
-2356 ALHGEGGGILVPGP
+2356 
-2370 LRLTVDINSTTLGGV
+2370 
-2385 SAVFNSA
+2385 
-2392 ALLHDHTA
+2392 
-2400 PYQADGT
+2400 
-2407 AAVDGRTVLGG
+2407 
-2418 GTLAQGQLG
+2418 
-2427 IRAGHAEKSV
+2427 
-2437 FCLSGLFVAV
+2437 
-2447 QNNVPEGQIGA
+2447 
-2458 VVQFKSVIRIVRCGR
+2458 
-2473 K
+2473 

>member
-1 MIGAGILLGIA
+1 M
-12 VAQGVAIGEG
+12 
-22 LVRAVGVA
+22 
-30 ARAVV
+30 
-35 IVHGGLGAGG
+35 
-45 TALQVGIIHQLLGEV
+45 
-60 VAQGIT
+60 
-66 IGIGVCGA
+66 
-74 ALIAAGAVVVV
+74 
-85 HGGLGA
+85 
-91 GGTGLQVG
+91 
-99 IIHQLLGEVVAQGI
+99 
-113 TIGIGIRG
+113 
-121 AAGIAAGAVVVVHG
+121 
-135 RLGAGSGTLQV
+135 
-146 GGICHFL
+146 
-153 GEVVAQG
+153 
-160 ITIGIGIRG
+160 
-169 AVGIAAG
+169 
-176 AVVVVHGGLA
+176 
-186 AGGTTLQ
+186 
-193 VGIIHQLLGEVVV
+193 GIIHQLLGEVVV

-217 VSLRGIHVAVLV
+217 VSLSGIHVAVLV

-249 VGVLSL
+249 GGCL
-255 GLSDVHMVI
+255 GFRLLGQKMVI

-270 LVAADLALGLG
+270 LVAANLALGLG
-281 YAGGFMAGMGLVGC
+281 YAGGFIAGMGLVGC

-317 ALVVVAQSG
+317 ALVVVAQGG

-332 GSGSGGRI
+332 GSGSCGRI
-340 QLAVLIGIVVAA
+340 QLAVLIGVVVAA

-384 GKVRGIGI
+384 GKVRGIVI

-399 EILVAVGTIAICLVT
+399 EILVAVGAIAICLVS
-414 LAAAGGSGG
+414 LAAAGGGGG
-423 SGGSN
+423 SGGGN
-428 LGCRMIVGIH
+428 LALGVVVGIEL
-438 FAVPA
+438 AILGMA
-443 LTDGTHS
+443 GGTHS
-450 LGGAGGGGVG
+450 LGDAGGGGVG

-474 AAAPVLGVV
+474 AVAPVLGVV
-483 MLPTAPNMIG
+483 MFPLAPLVIG
-493 GVGDGEGPGGC
+493 GMGDGEGPAIC

-515 AGDDQVHLI
+515 AGDDQIHLV

-530 ILYHIVALLIHQ
+530 TCHHLAVLLIHQ
-542 GGHAAAQGQRRVQ
+542 GGLAAAQSVGAVQ
-555 GDGGGL
+555 GDARGFGV
-561 GMAVPNQVF
+561 AVPNQV
-570 GGSKG
+570 GGSGEG
-575 EVLRPGRTLG
+575 EVRGLGRSLG
-585 DGPGDGVVGD
+585 DDPGDGVVGD
-595 SAAPLVLIRIQ
+595 SAAPLVSILFQ
-606 LHRGGVG
+606 LHSHGVG
-613 TGVGSLGIAADGVT
+613 ARVGGLGDALHGVALVADG
-627 LAGDQEGVLVA
+627 QGVLFTGIGVA
-638 VIGISQGG
+638 EAG
-646 CGEADRLEILRYGH
+646 CGEVDGLQILGH
-660 SGGIGGVGNIRCL
+660 GHFGSIGGVGNIRCL

-678 GALAAYGG
+678 GAIAAYGG
-686 SSLGAGGPGLAVGRG
+686 SVLGAGGPGLAVGG
-701 GPLHS
+701 LGPLHS
-706 GLGAADLAV
+706 GLGAADRAV
-715 HGPPGAGSHAL
+715 GGRPAGGRHAGETG
-726 KAAGSGGLRLGGGGG
+726 GSGRGILGGGGG
-741 EGQGHILRR
+741 EDQGHILRR

-770 GQIGRVVLGEVIAVF
+770 GQIGRVVLGEVVAVC

-798 NRLLQVAGGDGHIV
+798 NRLLQVAGGGHV
-812 APGDGDGAGLGDD
+812 LAQSDSDGAGLGDD

-875 GACGEAGDSREHCSS
+875 GALGQALHGGEGASLRPFS
-890 SHFREIEVVDHSL
+890 EIEVVDHSL
-903 GVVAGN
+903 GVIAGN

-921 AVAAF
+921 VVTAL
-926 GNDTGIHTAAAPFF
+926 GNDTGIQTAAAPFF
-940 ERGGR
+940 ELGGR

-960 VDAAAAFG
+960 ADAAAAFS
-968 GVILNG
+968 GVIFNG
-974 GILDDR
+974 GILDDSG
-980 RDIGVLFGPAAL
+980 DIGVTCGSLAL
-992 GSGNIHAAAQA
+992 GSGNINAAAQA
-1003 IPAVIAGN
+1003 LPTVIAGD
-1011 GGTVNGEGAIVCV
+1011 GGAVHGEGAFVCV
-1024 DAAAAMRSGV
+1024 DAAAAMRRDV
-1034 AGDVGF
+1034 VGDVGF
-1040 ANGEGAAVR
+1040 ANGEGTAVR
-1049 VDTAALNRGAAGDG
+1049 VDAAALNRRAAGDG
-1063 AAVDGDGGAIVVHS
+1063 AAVDVDGGILAVHS

-1104 GEDAMLDIHGAAA
+1104 DEVAILGIHGTAAA
-1117 AFEGLAAEG
+1117 VEGLAAEG
-1126 TGVHDEGAA
+1126 AVVHNEGPA
-1135 IHIHHAAVAVCG
+1135 IHIYHAAVAVCG
-1147 AGTDGAAVH
+1147 PGADGAAVH
-1156 DELAALH
+1156 DEFAAIH

-1182 AGELAVPQGEGG
+1182 AGELAVPQGKGG

-1260 SPQQVIV
+1260 SPQQVVV
-1267 ALGQVFQLGNA
+1267 ARRQVFQLGNA
-1278 DPVELFVGVCAVGG
+1278 DPVELFVGVGAVGG
-1292 VFPGAADAVGV
+1292 IFPGAADAVGV

-1328 PQDKAV
+1328 PQDKVV
-1334 FVVHDEAPGVGGAR
+1334 FVVCVEALSAGVAR

-1386 IAVNNGRHVL
+1386 IAGDNGRHVL
-1396 IVGIIGNPGLVV
+1396 IVGIIGNAGLVV

-1431 LGFVILNGGILDG
+1431 LGFVILNGGIFDG

-1481 AAPAGFVIYIL
+1481 AAPAGFVIYIAV
-1492 GVIGIAREGAVL
+1492 GIGIAREGAVL
-1504 HREAARGCALVREPE
+1504 HREGARGCALVRVPE

-1539 GGGHQEAAL
+1539 GGGHQEAAP

-1602 DVAGGCGAMLAVGDV
+1602 DVAGGYGAMLAVGDV
-1617 QSAAVF
+1617 QSAVIF

-1634 ADIYGVIRAHGHS
+1634 ADIYGVIRAHGHTT
-1647 AGHLG
+1647 GHLG

-1681 VSRYPGQHIVAV
+1681 VSRYPGQHIFAV
-1693 AVTDQGDLFRLEDE
+1693 AVTDQGDLFRLEGE

-1721 NRGTLCLLNARQ
+1721 DRGTLRLLNARQ
-1733 GQGEGDVAAVRRSRR
+1733 RQGEGDVAAVRRSRR

-1762 GGFFGGVIPN
+1762 GGFFGGVIPD

-1789 AAALIHS
+1789 ATALIHS

-1814 AAAVEVFRIA
+1814 AAAADA
-1824 LILARH
+1824 LRSVGILLLH
-1830 GVGLEGGFFTHGEG
+1830 GVGLDGGVVVHGEG
-1844 AALTDIDACALG
+1844 AALTDIDAAALG
-1856 NTVAIAVADEVP
+1856 VAVGVTAVGQVTAYDGVAGHGELAGSAHIDATAQVFNSVIVLLGDVVRDLGIA
-1868 LHTGVSTHGEGAAGA
+1868 GHGEGA
-1883 HKDAAALVLVVPIV
+1883 VV
-1897 HLGFVAADIGIA
+1897 
-1909 GHFEGA
+1909 
-1915 FDHGHAAAV
+1915 HGHAAAV
-1924 AGGSVAENFAAG
+1924 AGGCVAGNFAAG
-1936 HGEFAAVHINGT
+1936 HGEFAASADIHSA
-1948 AVTQDIAPTGPVV
+1948 AVAERLARTGGII
-1961 LDNAAGHF
+1961 LDNAAIHI
-1969 EFTAVYIHG
+1969 ELTAVYIHG
-1978 AAVKGAAGP
+1978 AA
-1987 FIVGRT
+1987 IVGNSPGRFFIAGV
-1993 VAGELA
+1993 VAGDLTA
-1999 VIEVKYAGGAY
+1999 IEVKDTGGVY
-2010 QHAADI
+2010 QHAAG
-2016 VAIGADP
+2016 VGLGA
-2023 AGALVILDGAA
+2023 GGLQCIALVILDGAA
-2034 IHIKCTVG
+2034 IHIKSTVD
-2042 LHSACL
+2042 LHSACQ
-2048 EPGLI
+2048 EIVLI
-2053 GVESIVADAAVI
+2053 RVQAQVADAAVI
-2065 EVEGGSGA
+2065 EVEGNILRN
-2073 DDNAAAL
+2073 DNAAG
-2080 VDTVP
+2080 VVTVSLTAI
-2085 GVNVA
+2085 GGT
-2090 GDLAVGAAVGE
+2090 GDLAGTAAVGE
-2101 VKGDIG
+2101 VKNRAVCAQSEGRRTCRAL
-2107 VFQFDGCRFPRC
+2107 DGES
-2119 MDGVAVEAQGPAVGL
+2119 VEAQRDPGGSL
-2134 PGFGEGHIIQQVVAA
+2134 PGLGEGHIVQQVVAA
-2149 AIFDQVQAAD
+2149 LCLHHVQAAD
-2159 ALAGDLSMAGA
+2159 ALAGDLPMAGA
-2170 GLLAVGT
+2170 GLLAVGA

-2183 VVILAHQLKSAIGG
+2183 VVILAHQLKIAAGGG
-2197 LELGVGAVGGEIA
+2197 LELGVGAVGSEIA

-2228 RNADL
+2228 GNADL
-2233 AARFQ
+2233 TALLQ

-2268 DGEGGAGK
+2268 DGEGGAVK
-2276 VHAAAQLLGGV
+2276 VHAAAQLLRGV

-2292 AAEVQDNIAGVFA
+2292 AAEVQRHIAGVA
-2305 GLAIDGAAVTG
+2305 VVGLGIDGAAVTVG
-2316 GGVSG
+2316 
-2321 DSAVCDVHGHA
+2321 AV
-2332 AIGVD
+2332 
-2337 SAARSAAV
+2337 
-2345 GVSDRAAGDGG
+2345 AGDGAVLDVQVHSAVGIDGTALRVVGGG
-2356 ALHGEGGGILVPGP
+2356 AGGGTAGNGGAVHGEAGGILVLGP
-2370 LRLTVDINSTTLGGV
+2370 IRLAVDINTAAIGGV

-2392 ALLHDHTA
+2392 ALFHDHTA

-2407 AAVDGRTVLGG
+2407 AAVDGRTVLDG

>member
-1 MIGAGILLGIA
+1 M
-12 VAQGVAIGEG
+12 
-22 LVRAVGVA
+22 
-30 ARAVV
+30 
-35 IVHGGLGAGG
+35 
-45 TALQVGIIHQLLGEV
+45 
-60 VAQGIT
+60 
-66 IGIGVCGA
+66 
-74 ALIAAGAVVVV
+74 
-85 HGGLGA
+85 
-91 GGTGLQVG
+91 
-99 IIHQLLGEVVAQGI
+99 
-113 TIGIGIRG
+113 
-121 AAGIAAGAVVVVHG
+121 
-135 RLGAGSGTLQV
+135 S
-146 GGICHFL
+146 GICHFL

-176 AVVVVHGGLA
+176 AVVVVHGGRG
-186 AGGTTLQ
+186 AGGTGLQ

-249 VGVLSL
+249 GGCL
-255 GLSDVHMVI
+255 GFRLLGQKMVI

-270 LVAADLALGLG
+270 LVAANLALGLG
-281 YAGGFMAGMGLVGC
+281 YAGGFIAGMGLVGC

-317 ALVVVAQSG
+317 ALVVVAQGG
-326 QQEGRV
+326 QQEGCV

-340 QLAVLIGIVVAA
+340 QLAVLIGIVIAA

-363 HLAGGSHSGRLGGAS
+363 HLAGGCHSGRLGGAS

-384 GKVRGIGI
+384 GKVRGIVI

-399 EILVAVGTIAICLVT
+399 EILVAVGAIAICLVSLT
-414 LAAAGGSGG
+414 AAGGSLV
-423 SGGSN
+423 SGGSDLA
-428 LGCRMIVGIH
+428 LGVVVGIEL
-438 FAVPA
+438 AILGMA
-443 LTDGTHS
+443 GGTHS

-460 GVIFPLLGGAAGHG
+460 HVVSTLLGGAAGHG

-483 MLPTAPNMIG
+483 MLPTAPDMIG
-493 GVGDGEGPGGC
+493 GVGDGEGPAIR

-530 ILYHIVALLIHQ
+530 ILYQLVALLIHQ
-542 GGHAAAQGQRRVQ
+542 RGFTAAQGQRSVQ

-561 GMAVPNQVF
+561 GMAVPNQVL
-570 GGSKG
+570 GRG
-575 EVLRPGRTLG
+575 EGEILRLGRSLG
-585 DGPGDGVVGD
+585 DGPGEGVVGD
-595 SAAPLVLIRIQ
+595 SAAPLVPIRIQ
-606 LHRGGVG
+606 LHRGGVVAR
-613 TGVGSLGIAADGVT
+613 VGGFGIAADGVA
-627 LAGDQEGVLVA
+627 LAGDQEGVLA
-638 VIGISQGG
+638 TVIGISQGG

-660 SGGIGGVGNIRCL
+660 GGGIRGVGNIRCL

-686 SSLGAGGPGLAVGRG
+686 STFGAGGPGLAVGG
-701 GPLHS
+701 LGPLHS
-706 GLGAADLAV
+706 GLGAVDLAV
-715 HGPPGAGSHAL
+715 LGLPVAGSHAL
-726 KAAGSGGLRLGGGGG
+726 KAAGSGGGGLGGGGRQ
-741 EGQGHILRR
+741 GQSHILRR

-770 GQIGRVVLGEVIAVF
+770 GQIGRVVLGEVAAVCS
-785 GGDGHIRN
+785 GDGHIRN

-798 NRLLQVAGGDGHIV
+798 NRLLQVAGGDHV
-812 APGDGDGAGLGDD
+812 LARGDGDGAGLSDD

-875 GACGEAGDSREHCSS
+875 GACGEVGHGGQHGSG
-890 SHFREIEVVDHSL
+890 SHFREIEVVVHPF
-903 GVVAGN
+903 GVVAGDD
-909 IHLAGQLKDPAV
+909 HLAGQLKDPAV
-921 AVAAF
+921 VVTAL
-926 GNDTGIHTAAAPFF
+926 GNDTGIQTAAAPFF

-974 GILDDR
+974 GILDNR
-980 RDIGVLFGPAAL
+980 RDIGVTCGPAAL
-992 GSGNIHAAAQA
+992 GSGNINAAAQA
-1003 IPAVIAGN
+1003 LPTVIAGD
-1011 GGTVNGEGAIVCV
+1011 GGTVNGEGAVVCV

-1040 ANGEGAAVR
+1040 ANGEGTAVR
-1049 VDTAALNRGAAGDG
+1049 VDAAALNRRAASDG
-1063 AAVDGDGGAIVVHS
+1063 AAVDDDGSAIVVHS

-1088 IFFGFSGFTG
+1088 IFFGFSGFAG
-1098 DGAAVH
+1098 DGAAIH

-1156 DELAALH
+1156 DELAALQ
-1163 PHAAAILNIIAGAT
+1163 PHGAAVGRRAIAGET
-1177 AHIIE
+1177 LCIIE
-1182 AGELAVPQGEGG
+1182 AGKVAAPQGEAG

-1199 HAPGVP
+1199 HGAGAAAV
-1205 AAAGDRAGLALVAVS
+1205 AAAGDLAGAVLGAVGNGNAIAFINGNERVVFGRAGDAL
-1220 DGDLIAVI
+1220 
-1228 HINDRVVPGTAA
+1228 
-1240 DAQAIEA
+1240 AIEA
-1247 EVDVLG
+1247 EVGVPG
-1253 GGPGFGI
+1253 GGPVVEAAAGVYIFNKA
-1260 SPQQVIV
+1260 QQVIV

-1278 DPVELFVGVCAVGG
+1278 DPVELFVGVGAVGG

-1303 ALTVV
+1303 ALTIV
-1308 PQLQAGIPRGQQR
+1308 PQLQAGVPRCHHG
-1321 AGLVGGR
+1321 AGGAGGR
-1328 PQDKAV
+1328 PQDKVV
-1334 FVVHDEAPGVGGAR
+1334 FVVCEEALGAGVAR

-1358 EADFAGAGIEAAVRG
+1358 EADGAGGLEAAVRG
-1373 DGAAGACVAYYHN
+1373 DSAAGSHEN
-1386 IAVNNGRHVL
+1386 IAVNNGLHVCV
-1396 IVGIIGNPGLVV
+1396 VGVIGDLGLVV
-1408 LHHDLAGENGGV
+1408 LHHDLAGEDGGI

-1431 LGFVILNGGILDG
+1431 IRFVVLNGAVPDG

-1452 DAAAVAVGEVF
+1452 DAAAVAGGGVA
-1463 GDGAV
+1463 GDDTV
-1468 FNEGSARAAAVDG
+1468 FNEGAARAAAVDG
-1481 AAPAGFVIYIL
+1481 AAPAGFVIYIAV
-1492 GVIGIAREGAVL
+1492 GIGIAREGAIL

-1519 GGGAHGVILKGAV
+1519 GGDTHGVIRKGAV
-1532 CYRDLAA
+1532 RHRDLAA

-1548 VIRVFAAADVDG
+1548 AIVVFAAADVDG
-1560 GTCSRDKG
+1560 GACSRDKG

-1583 TAGGI
+1583 TAGVSF
-1588 LDVVGAAGVVGIAG
+1588 DVVAAGAVGIAG
-1602 DVAGGCGAMLAVGDV
+1602 DVAGGRGVMLAVGDV

-1623 EVDRLA
+1623 EVDGLA

-1634 ADIYGVIRAHGHS
+1634 ADIYGVIRAHGHG

-1681 VSRYPGQHIVAV
+1681 VSRYHGQHIVAV
-1693 AVTDQGDLFRLEDE
+1693 AVTDQGDLFRLEGE

-1721 NRGTLCLLNARQ
+1721 DRGTLCLLNARQ
-1733 GQGEGDVAAVRRSRR
+1733 GQGEGDAAAVRRTRR
-1748 SYKLLRAGEIEVVP
+1748 SFELLRAGEIEVVP
-1762 GGFFGGVIPN
+1762 GGLFGGVIPDD
-1772 GDGAGAQVHGTL
+1772 DGAGAQVHGTL

-1796 SVVLDG
+1796 GVVLDG
-1802 AAAQVQGAAYEH
+1802 AAVEVQGAAHEH
-1814 AAAVEVFRIA
+1814 AAAADA
-1824 LILARH
+1824 LRSVGILLLH
-1830 GVGLEGGFFTHGEG
+1830 GVGLDGGVVVHGEG
-1844 AALTDIDACALG
+1844 AA
-1856 NTVAIAVADEVP
+1856 
-1868 LHTGVSTHGEGAAGA
+1868 AG
-1883 HKDAAALVLVVPIV
+1883 HIDAAALGVTVGVTAV
-1897 HLGFVAADIGIA
+1897 GQVAAYDGVAGHGELAGSAHIDATAQVFNSVIVLLGDVVRDLGIA
-1909 GHFEGA
+1909 GHGEGTVV
-1915 FDHGHAAAV
+1915 HGHAAAV
-1924 AGGSVAENFAAG
+1924 AGGGVAGDLAAG
-1936 HGEFAAVHINGT
+1936 HLEGAVAADIDGAAV
-1948 AVTQDIAPTGPVV
+1948 AERLARTGGII
-1961 LDNAAGHF
+1961 LDNAAGHIKL
-1969 EFTAVYIHG
+1969 TAVYIHG
-1978 AAVKGAAGP
+1978 AA
-1987 FIVGRT
+1987 IVGNSPGRFFIAGV
-1993 VAGELA
+1993 VAGDLA
-1999 VIEVKYAGGAY
+1999 AIEVKDTGGVY
-2010 QHAADI
+2010 QHAAG
-2016 VAIGADP
+2016 VGLGA
-2023 AGALVILDGAA
+2023 GGLQCIALVILDGAA
-2034 IHIKCTVG
+2034 IHIKCTVD
-2042 LHSACL
+2042 LHSACQ
-2048 EPGLI
+2048 EIVLI
-2053 GVESIVADAAVI
+2053 RVQAQVADAAVI
-2065 EVEGGSGA
+2065 EVECSSGA

-2090 GDLAVGAAVGE
+2090 GDLAGAAAVGE
-2101 VKGDIG
+2101 VKSDKG

-2119 MDGVAVEAQGPAVGL
+2119 MDGVAVEAQGNPEIGL

-2149 AIFDQVQAAD
+2149 AILDQVQAAD
-2159 ALAGDLSMAGA
+2159 ARADDLPMAGA

-2183 VVILAHQLKSAIGG
+2183 VVILAHQLKIAAGGG
-2197 LELGVGAVGGEIA
+2197 LELGVSAVGGEIA

-2219 DQSGGDVRA
+2219 DQGGGDVRA
-2228 RNADL
+2228 GNADL
-2233 AARFQ
+2233 TALLQ

-2316 GGVSG
+2316 GGVVLDG
-2321 DSAVCDVHGHA
+2321 AVLNVHGHP

-2337 SAARSAAV
+2337 STARSAAV

-2356 ALHGEGGGILVPGP
+2356 TLHGEGGGILVPGP

-2407 AAVDGRTVLGG
+2407 AAVDGRAVLDG

>member
-1 MIGAGILLGIA
+1 M
-12 VAQGVAIGEG
+12 
-22 LVRAVGVA
+22 
-30 ARAVV
+30 
-35 IVHGGLGAGG
+35 
-45 TALQVGIIHQLLGEV
+45 
-60 VAQGIT
+60 
-66 IGIGVCGA
+66 
-74 ALIAAGAVVVV
+74 
-85 HGGLGA
+85 
-91 GGTGLQVG
+91 
-99 IIHQLLGEVVAQGI
+99 
-113 TIGIGIRG
+113 
-121 AAGIAAGAVVVVHG
+121 
-135 RLGAGSGTLQV
+135 
-146 GGICHFL
+146 
-153 GEVVAQG
+153 
-160 ITIGIGIRG
+160 
-169 AVGIAAG
+169 
-176 AVVVVHGGLA
+176 
-186 AGGTTLQ
+186 
-193 VGIIHQLLGEVVV
+193 GIIHQLLGEVVV
-206 QGGLQEAIVGV
+206 QGGLQEAMVGV

-229 GKILAAVGAVPVGI
+229 SKILAAVGAVPVGI

-249 VGVLSL
+249 GGCL
-255 GLSDVHMVI
+255 GFRLLGQKMVI

-270 LVAADLALGLG
+270 LVAANLALGLG
-281 YAGGFMAGMGLVGC
+281 YAGGFVAGVGLVGA
-295 LLGAAVVLADLPVV
+295 LLGAAVVLADLPVL
-309 GGIALIGL
+309 GGAGLIGL
-317 ALVVVAQSG
+317 AGEVVAQSV
-326 QQEGRV
+326 QQEAGITV
-332 GSGSGGRI
+332 VSNGGI
-340 QLAVLIGIVVAA
+340 QLAVLVGIVVAA
-352 VGAVPIGQVAA
+352 VGAVPIGIVAA
-363 HLAGGSHSGRLGGAS
+363 HFAGGSHGLRLFS
-378 MGQRSD
+378 VLMGQSRDVKGAGVVIQS
-384 GKVRGIGI
+384 
-392 EVLVAVL
+392 LVAVL
-399 EILVAVGTIAICLVT
+399 EILLAVGAVVISLV
-414 LAAAGGSGG
+414 ARSAAGGSLV
-423 SGGSN
+423 SGGSDLA
-428 LGCRMIVGIH
+428 LGVVVGIEL
-438 FAVPA
+438 AILGMA
-443 LTDGTHS
+443 GGTHS
-450 LGGAGGGGVG
+450 LGDAGGGGVG
-460 GVIFPLLGGAAGHG
+460 HVVSTLLGGAAGHG
-474 AAAPVLGVV
+474 AVAPVLGVV
-483 MLPTAPNMIG
+483 MFPLAPLVIG
-493 GVGDGEGPGGC
+493 GMGDGEGPAIC

-524 GAGIGG
+524 GSGIGG
-530 ILYHIVALLIHQ
+530 ILYLLVALLIHQ
-542 GGHAAAQGQRRVQ
+542 RGHAAAQGQRSVQ
-555 GDGGGL
+555 SDGGGL

-570 GGSKG
+570 GGSEG

-595 SAAPLVLIRIQ
+595 SAAPLVSIRIQ
-606 LHRGGVG
+606 LHRGGVVAR
-613 TGVGSLGIAADGVT
+613 VGGLGIAADGVT

-638 VIGISQGG
+638 VIGISQDG
-646 CGEADRLEILRYGH
+646 CGEADRPEILRYGH
-660 SGGIGGVGNIRCL
+660 GGGIRGVGNIRRL

-706 GLGAADLAV
+706 GLGAADRAV
-715 HGPPGAGSHAL
+715 GGRPAGGRHAGETG
-726 KAAGSGGLRLGGGGG
+726 GSGRGILGGGIVQD
-741 EGQGHILRR
+741 QGHFLRR

-770 GQIGRVVLGEVIAVF
+770 GQIGRVVLGEVAAVF

-798 NRLLQVAGGDGHIV
+798 NRLLQVAGGGHV
-812 APGDGDGAGLGDD
+812 LARGDGDGAGLSDD

-875 GACGEAGDSREHCSS
+875 GACGEAGDSGEHCSS

-921 AVAAF
+921 VVTAL
-926 GNDTGIHTAAAPFF
+926 GNDTGIQTAAAPFF

-980 RDIGVLFGPAAL
+980 GYIGVTCGSIAL
-992 GSGNIHAAAQA
+992 GSGNINAAAQA
-1003 IPAVIAGN
+1003 LPTVIAGD

-1024 DAAAAMRSGV
+1024 DAAAAMRSDV
-1034 AGDVGF
+1034 VGDVGF
-1040 ANGEGAAVR
+1040 ANGEGSLLR
-1049 VDTAALNRGAAGDG
+1049 VDAAALSRRAAGDG
-1063 AAVDGDGGAIVVHS
+1063 AAVDDDGSAIVVHS
-1077 AAVAGPPTGTI
+1077 AAVAGPPAGTI
-1088 IFFGFSGFTG
+1088 IFFGFRGLAG
-1098 DGAAVH
+1098 DGAAVDD
-1104 GEDAMLDIHGAAA
+1104 ESAARDIHGAAA
-1117 AFEGLAAEG
+1117 AVEGLAAEG
-1126 TGVHDEGAA
+1126 AVVHDEFAASDIYGTAVAAGGPGGDRAAVHDEGAA
-1135 IHIHHAAVAVCG
+1135 I
-1147 AGTDGAAVH
+1147 D
-1156 DELAALH
+1156 
-1163 PHAAAILNIIAGAT
+1163 PHAAAIKNSVATVILII
-1177 AHIIE
+1177 I

-1199 HAPGVP
+1199 HIPGVP
-1205 AAAGDRAGLALVAVS
+1205 AAAGDRAGLALVTVRN
-1220 DGDLIAVI
+1220 GDLIAVI

-1247 EVDVLG
+1247 EVNVLG
-1253 GGPGFGI
+1253 GGPGAGI
-1260 SPQQVIV
+1260 SPQQVVV
-1267 ALGQVFQLGNA
+1267 ARRQVFQLGNA
-1278 DPVELFVGVCAVGG
+1278 DPVELFVGVGAVGG

-1328 PQDKAV
+1328 PQDKVV
-1334 FVVHDEAPGVGGAR
+1334 FVVCVEALSAGVAR

-1358 EADFAGAGIEAAVRG
+1358 EANVAGAGIEAAVRG
-1373 DGAAGACVAYYHN
+1373 DGAAGAYGAYHN
-1386 IAVNNGRHVL
+1386 IAGDNGRHVL

-1408 LHHDLAGENGGV
+1408 LHHDRAGENGGV

-1431 LGFVILNGGILDG
+1431 LGFVFLNGGVLDG

-1468 FNEGSARAAAVDG
+1468 FNEGGARAAAVDG
-1481 AAPAGFVIYIL
+1481 AAPAVFVIYIL

-1519 GGGAHGVILKGAV
+1519 GRGAHGVILKGAV

-1548 VIRVFAAADVDG
+1548 AIVVFAAADVDG
-1560 GTCSRDKG
+1560 GACSRDKG

-1602 DVAGGCGAMLAVGDV
+1602 DVAGGRGAMLAVGDV
-1617 QSAAVF
+1617 QSAVIF
-1623 EVDRLA
+1623 EVDGLA

-1681 VSRYPGQHIVAV
+1681 VSRYPGQYIVAV
-1693 AVTDQGDLFRLEDE
+1693 AVTDQGDLFRLEGE

-1721 NRGTLCLLNARQ
+1721 DRGTLCLLNARQ
-1733 GQGEGDVAAVRRSRR
+1733 RQGEGDVAAVRRSRR
-1748 SYKLLRAGEIEVVP
+1748 SYELLRVGEIEVVP
-1762 GGFFGGVIPN
+1762 GGFFGGVIPDD
-1772 GDGAGAQVHGTL
+1772 DGAGAQVHGTL

-1814 AAAVEVFRIA
+1814 AAAVEVFRVA

-1856 NTVAIAVADEVP
+1856 NAVAIAVADEVP

-1897 HLGFVAADIGIA
+1897 HLGFVAADLGIA

-1915 FDHGHAAAV
+1915 FDHGHAAAIAGDSV
-1924 AGGSVAENFAAG
+1924 AGNFAAG
-1936 HGEFAAVHINGT
+1936 HSEFAASADIHSA

-1961 LDNAAGHF
+1961 LDNAAGHG
-1969 EFTAVYIHG
+1969 EFAAVHING
-1978 AAVKGAAGP
+1978 TAVKGAAGP
-1987 FIVGRT
+1987 VIVGRT

-1999 VIEVKYAGGAY
+1999 VIEVKCAGGVH

-2016 VAIGADP
+2016 VAFGADP

-2053 GVESIVADAAVI
+2053 GVEGIVADTAVI

-2073 DDNAAAL
+2073 DDNAAGL
-2080 VDTVP
+2080 VDTAR
-2085 GVNVA
+2085 GGNVA
-2090 GDLAVGAAVGE
+2090 GDLAGAAAVGE
-2101 VKGDIG
+2101 VKCDIG
-2107 VFQFDGCRFPRC
+2107 VFQFDGCRFPRR
-2119 MDGVAVEAQGPAVGL
+2119 MDGVAIEAQGPAVGL

-2159 ALAGDLSMAGA
+2159 ALAGDHPMAFGGPVTVGA
-2170 GLLAVGT
+2170 

-2183 VVILAHQLKSAIGG
+2183 VVLLAHQLKPAIGGG

-2210 GFAVVGIAG
+2210 GFAVVVIAG
-2219 DQSGGDVRA
+2219 DQGGGDVRA
-2228 RNADL
+2228 GNADL
-2233 AARFQ
+2233 TALLQ
-2238 AGAADGLT
+2238 AGAADGLP

-2276 VHAAAQLLGGV
+2276 VHAAAQLLRGV

-2292 AAEVQDNIAGVFA
+2292 AAEVQDNIAGVI
-2305 GLAIDGAAVTG
+2305 GGRAIDGAAVTV
-2316 GGVSG
+2316 GGVVLDG
-2321 DSAVCDVHGHA
+2321 AVLNVHGHSTAGEDGA
-2332 AIGVD
+2332 ALRV
-2337 SAARSAAV
+2337 
-2345 GVSDRAAGDGG
+2345 VSRASGGAAGDGG
-2356 ALHGEGGGILVPGP
+2356 ALHGEGDGAGRVVAPRFIDHGNGAAPVAGGAVLDGAA
-2370 LRLTVDINSTTLGGV
+2370 LFHDHLTRGHIDGGTV
-2385 SAVFNSA
+2385 AGGSAVLDGSA
-2392 ALLHDHTA
+2392 
-2400 PYQADGT
+2400 
-2407 AAVDGRTVLGG
+2407 
-2418 GTLAQGQLG
+2418 LAQGQLRVIG
-2427 IRAGHAEKSV
+2427 AGHKNECVFGGYSV
-2437 FCLSGLFVAV
+2437 LVAV
-2447 QNNVPEGQIGA
+2447 QDDVLEGQLTSFQPERILTFIVVCAGLEGSGA
-2458 VVQFKSVIRIVRCGR
+2458 KQLMGAALLASYGDVLL
-2473 K
+2473 

>member
-1 MIGAGILLGIA
+1 ML
-12 VAQGVAIGEG
+12 
-22 LVRAVGVA
+22 
-30 ARAVV
+30 
-35 IVHGGLGAGG
+35 
-45 TALQVGIIHQLLGEV
+45 
-60 VAQGIT
+60 
-66 IGIGVCGA
+66 
-74 ALIAAGAVVVV
+74 
-85 HGGLGA
+85 
-91 GGTGLQVG
+91 
-99 IIHQLLGEVVAQGI
+99 
-113 TIGIGIRG
+113 
-121 AAGIAAGAVVVVHG
+121 IAAGAVVVVHG

-169 AVGIAAG
+169 AVLIAAG
-176 AVVVVHGGLA
+176 AVVVVHGGRG
-186 AGGTTLQ
+186 AGGSALQ
-193 VGIIHQLLGEVVV
+193 VGIVHQLLGEVVA

-249 VGVLSL
+249 GGCL
-255 GLSDVHMVI
+255 GFRLFGQKMVI

-270 LVAADLALGLG
+270 LVAANLALGLG

-295 LLGAAVVLADLPVV
+295 LLGAAVVLADLPVA

-317 ALVVVAQSG
+317 ALVVVSQGG
-326 QQEGRV
+326 QQECLV
-332 GSGSGGRI
+332 AVVSGGRI

-363 HLAGGSHSGRLGGAS
+363 RLAGGSHSGRLGGAS

-384 GKVRGIGI
+384 VKVRGIVI
-392 EVLVAVL
+392 QFVAAVL
-399 EILVAVGTIAICLVT
+399 EVLPAGGAIAISLVA
-414 LAAAGGSGG
+414 LAAAGGGGG
-423 SGGSN
+423 SGGGN
-428 LGCRMIVGIH
+428 LGCGMVVGIEL
-438 FAVPA
+438 AVLA

-460 GVIFPLLGGAAGHG
+460 IVVFPLLGRAAGHG
-474 AAAPVLGVV
+474 AVAPVLGVV
-483 MLPTAPNMIG
+483 MLPITPDMIG

-515 AGDDQVHLI
+515 AGDDQIHLV

-530 ILYHIVALLIHQ
+530 ACHHLVALLIHQ
-542 GGHAAAQGQRRVQ
+542 GGLAAAQGQRSVQ

-575 EVLRPGRTLG
+575 EVGCLGRSLG
-585 DGPGDGVVGD
+585 DGPGDDVVGD
-595 SAAPLVLIRIQ
+595 SAAPLVPIRIQ
-606 LHRGGVG
+606 RHSHLVVACVGGFG
-613 TGVGSLGIAADGVT
+613 GAGHGVA

-638 VIGISQGG
+638 VIGIGQDG

-660 SGGIGGVGNIRCL
+660 GGSIGGVGNIRCL

-686 SSLGAGGPGLAVGRG
+686 SALGAGGPGLAVERG

-706 GLGAADLAV
+706 GLSAADLAV
-715 HGPPGAGSHAL
+715 HGLPGAGGHAL

-741 EGQGHILRR
+741 EGQGHFLRR

-770 GQIGRVVLGEVIAVF
+770 GQIGRVVLGEVAAVC

-798 NRLLQVAGGDGHIV
+798 NRLLQVAGGGHV
-812 APGDGDGAGLGDD
+812 LAQGDGDGAGLGDD

-839 LIAGEIV
+839 LIAGEIA
-846 LAGRIAGD
+846 LAGRVAGD

-859 GAAVLQGLYLG
+859 GAVILQGLYLG

-875 GACGEAGDSREHCSS
+875 GACGEAVDGGQHGSS
-890 SHFREIEVVDHSL
+890 SHFREIEVVDLSL

-921 AVAAF
+921 AVTAF

-940 ERGGR
+940 ELGGR

-960 VDAAAAFG
+960 ADAAAAFS
-968 GVILNG
+968 GVIFNG
-974 GILDDR
+974 GILDDSG
-980 RDIGVLFGPAAL
+980 DIGVTCGSIAL
-992 GSGNIHAAAQA
+992 GFGNINTAAQA
-1003 IPAVIAGN
+1003 LPAVIAGD
-1011 GGTVNGEGAIVCV
+1011 GGAVKGEGAFICV
-1024 DAAAAMRSGV
+1024 DAAAAMRRGV
-1034 AGDVGF
+1034 VGDVGF
-1040 ANGEGAAVR
+1040 ANGEGSFRR
-1049 VDTAALNRGAAGDG
+1049 VNAAALSRRAAGDG
-1063 AAVDGDGGAIVVHS
+1063 AAVDVDGGVLGVHS
-1077 AAVAGPPTGTI
+1077 AAVAGISAGAI
-1088 IFFGFSGFTG
+1088 IVFSGFRDFAG

-1104 GEDAMLDIHGAAA
+1104 FESAGIRTHGAASA
-1117 AFEGLAAEG
+1117 LGSL
-1126 TGVHDEGAA
+1126 GA
-1135 IHIHHAAVAVCG
+1135 
-1147 AGTDGAAVH
+1147 DGAAVH
-1156 DELAALH
+1156 DEGRAIHIHSTAIAAGGPGFADGSAVHDEFAALQ
-1163 PHAAAILNIIAGAT
+1163 PHGAAVGRRAIAGET
-1177 AHIIE
+1177 LCIIE
-1182 AGELAVPQGEGG
+1182 AGEVAAPQGEAG

-1199 HAPGVP
+1199 HGAG
-1205 AAAGDRAGLALVAVS
+1205 AAAVAAAASDLAGAVLGAVGNGNAIAFINGNERVVFGRAGDAL
-1220 DGDLIAVI
+1220 
-1228 HINDRVVPGTAA
+1228 
-1240 DAQAIEA
+1240 AIEA
-1247 EVDVLG
+1247 EVGVPG
-1253 GGPGFGI
+1253 GGPVVEAAAGVYIFNKA
-1260 SPQQVIV
+1260 QQVIV

-1278 DPVELFVGVCAVGG
+1278 DPVELFVGVGAVGG

-1308 PQLQAGIPRGQQR
+1308 PQLQAGVPRGQQG

-1328 PQDKAV
+1328 PQDKAA
-1334 FVVHDEAPGVGGAR
+1334 VVHEKALGAGVAR
-1348 NHQGGNIPGA
+1348 NHQGGDIPGA

-1373 DGAAGACVAYYHN
+1373 DGAAGAYGTYHN
-1386 IAVNNGRHVL
+1386 IAGDNGRHVL

-1408 LHHDLAGENGGV
+1408 LHHDRAGENRGV

-1431 LGFVILNGGILDG
+1431 LGFVILDGGILDG

-1492 GVIGIAREGAVL
+1492 RVIGIAREGALL
-1504 HREAARGCALVREPE
+1504 HREAARGCAFGREPE
-1519 GGGAHGVILKGAV
+1519 GGGAHGVIFKGAV

-1560 GTCSRDKG
+1560 GAGSRDKG

-1588 LDVVGAAGVVGIAG
+1588 LDVVAAAGVGGIAG
-1602 DVAGGCGAMLAVGDV
+1602 DVAGGCGIMLAVGDV
-1617 QSAAVF
+1617 QSAVIF
-1623 EVDRLA
+1623 EVDGLA

-1652 ILQQVIA
+1652 ILQQVII

-1681 VSRYPGQHIVAV
+1681 VSRYPGQYIIAV
-1693 AVTDQGDLFRLEDE
+1693 AVTDQGDLFRLEGE

-1721 NRGTLCLLNARQ
+1721 YRGTLCLLNARQ
-1733 GQGEGDVAAVRRSRR
+1733 GQGEGDAAAVRRSHR
-1748 SYKLLRAGEIEVVP
+1748 SYELLRAGEIEVVP
-1762 GGFFGGVIPN
+1762 GGFFGGVIPDD
-1772 GDGAGAQVHGTL
+1772 DGAGAQVHGTL
-1784 GVQIE
+1784 GVHIE

-1856 NTVAIAVADEVP
+1856 NAVAIAVADEVP

-1897 HLGFVAADIGIA
+1897 HLGFVAADLGIA

-1915 FDHGHAAAV
+1915 FDHGHAAAIAGDSV
-1924 AGGSVAENFAAG
+1924 AGNFAAG
-1936 HGEFAAVHINGT
+1936 HGEFAASADIHSA

-1961 LDNAAGHF
+1961 LDNAAGHS
-1969 EFTAVYIHG
+1969 EFAAVYIHG

-1987 FIVGRT
+1987 VIVGRT
-1993 VAGELA
+1993 VAGDLA
-1999 VIEVKYAGGAY
+1999 VIEVKDAGGAY

-2016 VAIGADP
+2016 VAFGADP

-2034 IHIKCTVG
+2034 IHIKCTVD
-2042 LHSACL
+2042 LHSTRL

-2053 GVESIVADAAVI
+2053 GVEGIVADAAVI

-2073 DDNAAAL
+2073 DDNAAGL
-2080 VDTVP
+2080 VDTAR
-2085 GVNVA
+2085 GGNVA

-2101 VKGDIG
+2101 VK
-2107 VFQFDGCRFPRC
+2107 PK
-2119 MDGVAVEAQGPAVGL
+2119 P
-2134 PGFGEGHIIQQVVAA
+2134 P
-2149 AIFDQVQAAD
+2149 
-2159 ALAGDLSMAGA
+2159 
-2170 GLLAVGT
+2170 
-2177 AADAVG
+2177 
-2183 VVILAHQLKSAIGG
+2183 
-2197 LELGVGAVGGEIA
+2197 
-2210 GFAVVGIAG
+2210 
-2219 DQSGGDVRA
+2219 
-2228 RNADL
+2228 
-2233 AARFQ
+2233 
-2238 AGAADGLT
+2238 
-2246 GGQVHIVGA
+2246 
-2255 ALAGVAGDVGDTA
+2255 
-2268 DGEGGAGK
+2268 
-2276 VHAAAQLLGGV
+2276 
-2287 AGDGG
+2287 
-2292 AAEVQDNIAGVFA
+2292 
-2305 GLAIDGAAVTG
+2305 
-2316 GGVSG
+2316 
-2321 DSAVCDVHGHA
+2321 
-2332 AIGVD
+2332 
-2337 SAARSAAV
+2337 
-2345 GVSDRAAGDGG
+2345 
-2356 ALHGEGGGILVPGP
+2356 
-2370 LRLTVDINSTTLGGV
+2370 
-2385 SAVFNSA
+2385 
-2392 ALLHDHTA
+2392 
-2400 PYQADGT
+2400 
-2407 AAVDGRTVLGG
+2407 
-2418 GTLAQGQLG
+2418 
-2427 IRAGHAEKSV
+2427 
-2437 FCLSGLFVAV
+2437 
-2447 QNNVPEGQIGA
+2447 
-2458 VVQFKSVIRIVRCGR
+2458 
-2473 K
+2473 